1 MNRDYGRAWRQNIT
15 VILERLDKALHW
27 VRLEHGRA
35 ATYKR
40 LLREYYEGERSNE
53 HFFAYHQAMEILS
66 IFDSWESAA
75 EDFSGIQ
82 DKISFVFKKGALL
95 SEDENPSANSN
106 RPRNDGF
113 VYILAGKLLHGGGIQ
128 IISVDGIGN
137 KSNASQV
144 GHDDLS
150 DIVLVFQET
159 LIRIECKRPMD
170 STTLE
175 NNAEIAFRQIKNPR
189 LPEAFGI
196 IAVDA
201 SKIIE
206 RPGQYLEASSLDGG
220 SSYLTDELAKILTP
234 LAVRYN
240 HGSVLGLIGLASIP
254 LVATA
259 KSKILKS
266 DGTPFEIE
274 NLRTS
279 AVSWVAIKNPKSLKG
294 DLLHELQRSFLRTTH
309 GVPQNSL
316 PMI

>member
-1 MNRDYGRAWRQNIT
+1 MNKDYSRAWRQNIT
-15 VILERLDKALHW
+15 AILERLDKALEW
-27 VRLEHGRA
+27 IRLEHGRA
-35 ATYKR
+35 ATYKI

-66 IFDSWESAA
+66 IFDPWEGAA
-75 EDFSGIQ
+75 EDFPGLQ
-82 DKISFVFKKGALL
+82 DKISFVFKKGTLL
-95 SEDENPSANSN
+95 SEDESPSANSN

-113 VYILAGKLLHGGGIQ
+113 VYILAGKLLHGEGIQ

-137 KSNASQV
+137 RLNTTQV
-144 GHDDLS
+144 SHDDSS
-150 DIVLVFQET
+150 DIALVFQEI
-159 LIRIECKRPMD
+159 LIRIECKRPME

-175 NNAEIAFRQIKNPR
+175 NNAETAFRQITNPR

-201 SKIIE
+201 SKLIE

-220 SSYLTDELAKILTP
+220 SNYLTDELEKILTP

-240 HGSVLGLIGLASIP
+240 HGSILGLIGLASIP

-259 KSKILKS
+259 KSKILRS
-266 DGTPFEIE
+266 DGAPFEIE

-279 AVSWVAIKNPKSLKG
+279 AVSWVAIKNPKSLKS
-294 DLLHELQRSFLRTTH
+294 DLLHELQRSFMRTTH

>member
-1 MNRDYGRAWRQNIT
+1 MIRDYSRAWRQNIT
-15 VILERLDKALHW
+15 AILERLDKALLW
-27 VRLEHGRA
+27 VGLEHGRA
-35 ATYKR
+35 ATYNI

-66 IFDSWESAA
+66 IFDSWENAA
-75 EDFSGIQ
+75 ADFPGLQ
-82 DKISFVFKKGALL
+82 NKISFVFKKGTLL

-113 VYILAGKLLHGGGIQ
+113 VYLLAGKLLHGADIQ

-137 KSNASQV
+137 RLKATQV
-144 GHDDLS
+144 SPDDSS
-150 DIVLVFQET
+150 DIVLVFQDT

-175 NNAEIAFRQIKNPR
+175 YNAETAFCQITNSR

-220 SSYLTDELAKILTP
+220 SDYLMDELAKILTP
-234 LAVRYN
+234 LAARYN
-240 HGSVLGLIGLASIP
+240 HRSIVGLIGLASIP

-259 KSKILKS
+259 RSQILKS

-279 AVSWVAIKNPKSLKG
+279 AVSWVTIKNRSCSKG
-294 DLLHELQRSFLRTTH
+294 DLLQELQRSFIRTIH